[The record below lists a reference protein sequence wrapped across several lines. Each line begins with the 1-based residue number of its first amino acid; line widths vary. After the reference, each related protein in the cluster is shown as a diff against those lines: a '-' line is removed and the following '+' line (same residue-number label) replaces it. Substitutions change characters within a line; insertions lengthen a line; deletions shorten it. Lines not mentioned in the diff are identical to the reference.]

1 MASRRGST
9 SASVS
14 HSHTNIEE
22 PPLVSVVVP
31 AHNAEPFIGELLSS
45 VLAQTYR
52 NLEVLVLD
60 DGSSDAT
67 SRVVTRYAQDARI
80 RHSRSEANIGVNKAT
95 SRLLKQVRGDYWAHP
110 GADDVLEKDF
120 IAKRVALMERSPNA
134 FMAHGAASYIDSNS
148 RTIAAPYPPLEIPPI
163 MSGERALSVLL
174 QHNIISTP
182 SVLIRSKATE
192 KITKHFDTDWR
203 YAQDWFLWLL
213 LAATEGDLLYD
224 DAKLHRYRI
233 HGGSLTNDPT
243 KSATKRLEIRL
254 VPLCALAACA
264 SYSVSAGNLWKR
276 WRDSLYDLY
285 LTRACRLA
293 LSGLSL
299 RESLSKAASA
309 HAGRDIL
316 DTSLPRELLRRSFRL
331 WKALLAE
338 QEAKKRQKFPVAGLA
353 AIDDSIY
360 RR

>member
-14 HSHTNIEE
+14 HSRTSIEE

-31 AHNAEPFIGELLSS
+31 AYNAEPFIGELLSS

-52 NLEVLVLD
+52 HLEVLVLD
-60 DGSSDAT
+60 DGSTDAT
-67 SRVVTRYAQDARI
+67 SRVVAQHAGDARLK
-80 RHSRSEANIGVNKAT
+80 HFRSETNIGVNKAT
-95 SRLLKQVRGDYWAHP
+95 SRLLKQIRGDYWAHP
-110 GADDVLEKDF
+110 GADDVLENDF

-134 FMAHGAASYIDSNS
+134 FMAHGAASYIDSSS
-148 RTIAAPYPPLEIPPI
+148 RTIASPHPPLEIPPI
-163 MSGERALSVLL
+163 MSGERALSALL

-192 KITKHFDTDWR
+192 GIAKNFDTDWR

-233 HGGSLTNDPT
+233 HGGSLTYDPA

-254 VPLCALAACA
+254 VPLCALAVCA
-264 SYSVSAGNLWKR
+264 SYSVSAGNLWQR
-276 WRDSLYDLY
+276 WHDSLYDLY

-293 LSGLSL
+293 LSGSPIG
-299 RESLSKAASA
+299 ETLSKAASA
-309 HAGRDIL
+309 HAGRDI
-316 DTSLPRELLRRSFRL
+316 PNAFLLREILRRGFRL
-331 WKALLAE
+331 RKTLLAE
-338 QEAKKRQKFPVAGLA
+338 QEAKKCHTFPVAGLA
-353 AIDDSIY
+353 AINDPMF

>member
-14 HSHTNIEE
+14 HSHTSIEE

-45 VLAQTYR
+45 VLAQSYR
-52 NLEVLVLD
+52 YLEVLVLD
-60 DGSSDAT
+60 DGSTDAT
-67 SRVVTRYAQDARI
+67 SRVVTRYAEDARV
-80 RHSRSEANIGVNKAT
+80 RQSRSETNIGVNKAT
-95 SRLLKQVRGDYWAHP
+95 SRLLQQVRGDYWAHP

-134 FMAHGAASYIDSNS
+134 FMAHGAASYIDSNN
-148 RTIAAPYPPLEIPPI
+148 RTIEAPYPSLEIPPT

-192 KITKHFDTDWR
+192 TIVKHFDTDWR

-213 LAATEGDLLYD
+213 LAATGGELLYD

-233 HGGSLTNDPT
+233 HGGSLTNDPA

-254 VPLCALAACA
+254 VPLCALAVCA
-264 SYSVSAGNLWKR
+264 SYSVSAGNLWQR
-276 WRDSLYDLY
+276 WRGSLYDLY
-285 LTRACRLA
+285 LTRACRLL
-293 LSGLSL
+293 LSGSPLGKT
-299 RESLSKAASA
+299 LSKAASA
-309 HAGRDIL
+309 HAGRDIPNEFL
-316 DTSLPRELLRRSFRL
+316 LRELLRRCFRL
-331 WKALLAE
+331 WKTLLAE
-338 QEAKKRQKFPVAGLA
+338 QEAKKGHKFPVAGLA
-353 AIDDSIY
+353 AINDPMF

>member
-1 MASRRGST
+1 MY
-9 SASVS
+9 

-45 VLAQTYR
+45 VLAQSYR
-52 NLEVLVLD
+52 HIEVLVLD
-60 DGSSDAT
+60 DGSTDAT
-67 SRVVTRYAQDARI
+67 SRVVTRYAEDARV
-80 RHSRSEANIGVNKAT
+80 RHSRSETNMGVNKGT
-95 SRLLKQVRGDYWAHP
+95 SRLLQQVRGDYWAHP

-120 IAKRVALMERSPNA
+120 IAKRVALMERNPSA
-134 FMAHGAASYIDSNS
+134 FMAHGAASYIDSNN
-148 RTIAAPYPPLEIPPI
+148 RTIEAPYPSLAIPPT

-192 KITKHFDTDWR
+192 SIAKHFETDWR

-233 HGGSLTNDPT
+233 HGGSLTNDPA

-264 SYSVSAGNLWKR
+264 SYSVSAGDLWQR

-293 LSGLSL
+293 LSGCPLG
-299 RESLSKAASA
+299 RTLSKATSA
-309 HAGRDIL
+309 HAGRNIAKN
-316 DTSLPRELLRRSFRL
+316 SLPRELLRRSFRL
-331 WKALLAE
+331 RKTLLAD
-338 QEAKKRQKFPVAGLA
+338 QKTRKFQKFPVAGLA
-353 AIDDSIY
+353 AIDDPIF

>member
-14 HSHTNIEE
+14 HSRTSVEE
-22 PPLVSVVVP
+22 SPLVSVVVP

-45 VLAQTYR
+45 VLAQSYR
-52 NLEVLVLD
+52 HLEVLVLD
-60 DGSSDAT
+60 DGSTDAT
-67 SRVVTRYAQDARI
+67 SRVVTRYTEDARV
-80 RHSRSEANIGVNKAT
+80 RHSRSETNIGVNKAT
-95 SRLLKQVRGDYWAHP
+95 SRLLQQVRGDYWAHP

-134 FMAHGAASYIDSNS
+134 FMAHGAASYIDSSNHS
-148 RTIAAPYPPLEIPPI
+148 IEAPYPPLEIPPI

-192 KITKHFDTDWR
+192 RIANYFDTDWR

-213 LAATEGDLLYD
+213 LASTEGELLYD

-233 HGGSLTNDPT
+233 HGGSLTNDPA

-264 SYSVSAGNLWKR
+264 SYSVLARDIWQR
-276 WRDSLYDLY
+276 WRGSLYDLY

-293 LSGLSL
+293 LSGCPLAH
-299 RESLSKAASA
+299 SLSEAASA
-309 HAGRDIL
+309 HAGRDIHNA
-316 DTSLPRELLRRSFRL
+316 SLTRELLSRSFCL
-331 WKALLAE
+331 WKTVLAE
-338 QEAKKRQKFPVAGLA
+338 RKARAGQKFPVAGLA
-353 AIDDSIY
+353 CIDDPIF
-360 RR
+360 RQ